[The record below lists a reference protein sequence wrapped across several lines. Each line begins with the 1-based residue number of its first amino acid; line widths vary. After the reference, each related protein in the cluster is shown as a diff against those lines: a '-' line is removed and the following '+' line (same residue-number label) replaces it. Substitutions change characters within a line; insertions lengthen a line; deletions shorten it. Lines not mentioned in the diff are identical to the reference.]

1 VLRHH
6 YFVDGGWHDAWVG
19 EILREEWEA
28 SPEAKR

>member
-6 YFVDGGWHDAWVG
+6 YFVDGRWHGAWVG

-28 SPEAKR
+28 TQEKT